1 MVMYYYN
8 KTSKILHCPKTKPV
22 KSNKWTPS
30 HPPNPQLL
38 IKTPQ
43 NPAKRREPAR
53 TKINHRVTLCS
64 RQRRSGIESLRTRSD
79 NTSSI
84 SWKTRRWRSDKLP
97 RWPISATKTPK
108 SSRES
113 SNKRV
118 ATPRSHLRTNQ
129 GTSGEVTYFWVTK
142 LTRKKHQT
150 SIPRA

>member
-43 NPAKRREPAR
+43 NPAKRREPASSR
-53 TKINHRVTLCS
+53 TNHPVPQYS

-79 NTSSI
+79 NTSYI
-84 SWKTRRWRSDKLP
+84 S
-97 RWPISATKTPK
+97 
-108 SSRES
+108 
-113 SNKRV
+113 
-118 ATPRSHLRTNQ
+118 
-129 GTSGEVTYFWVTK
+129 
-142 LTRKKHQT
+142 
-150 SIPRA
+150 